1 MCDHCS
7 ETHKPGEIPAYD
19 AQAIEA
25 KWQKAWEDE
34 NLFAVDEDP
43 AKPKK
48 YVLEMFPYP
57 SGDLHMGHARNYT
70 IGDAMARQARMRG
83 FDVLHPIG
91 FDAFG
96 LPAENAAIKHNTQAG
111 EWTYK
116 NMDQAL
122 ATMKRMGFSYDMDRL
137 VKTCDPDYY
146 KWGQWIFE
154 KLWERG
160 LVYRKKSPV
169 NWCPGCN
176 TVLAN
181 EQVTEGHCWRC
192 GSVPEKRELE
202 QWYFKITDYAQELL
216 DDLEKLP
223 GWPERV
229 KQMQANWIGRSE
241 GAEVDFTL
249 CDAEGNP
256 IPGDEGKITVFTT
269 RADTLFGCTFF
280 LLAPEYK
287 GLMEL
292 VEGAEYEADVRAVVA
307 GAEKVSAVE
316 RAQGTLEKHGAF
328 TGRYVVNPVSGQ
340 KVPVWVADYIV
351 SDYGTGAVMAVP
363 CGDQRDFEFA
373 RKYDLPI
380 VPIILMD
387 DERAALEEAGESIDT
402 YHAETVDWDSA
413 HAAEGTLVQSGKYTG
428 MRGGKHSEGE
438 AAIVADLEAAGTG
451 RRSIQFRLRDW
462 LISRQRYWGN
472 PIPAVHCEHC
482 GIVPVP
488 EDQLPVTLPANLDLG
503 AGETLAECREFY
515 ETTCPV
521 CGRPARRETDTM
533 DTFTCSSWYYLRYCD
548 PHNEELPFSK
558 EAADRWMPVDN
569 YIGGIEH
576 AILHLLYSRFFTKA
590 LRDLGMLD
598 VDEPFTNLLCQ
609 GMVKDANGETMSKS
623 KGNVV
628 PPSSV
633 IEPYGADTMR
643 LAILFIAPP
652 EKDFDWDEDAV
663 AGANRFIKRAWRSV
677 WQLANAGA
685 ADVKLMPGKLDAAGK
700 QLYRERHRTLAKCT
714 EDFDRQQFNTAI
726 SAIMELVNAASAY
739 LNAAEGSPDARDA
752 ALCQLVATDIVSALA
767 PICPF
772 WADELWHEALGNTTS
787 VYTAPWPEF
796 DIAEAASDTVEIAVQ
811 VLGKLRARVEVS
823 TTATQDE
830 MRAAAEAAAAKW
842 IEGKTVVKAI
852 CVPGKLVNLVVK

>member
-1 MCDHCS
+1 MCDS
-7 ETHKPGEIPAYD
+7 TDKMNEIPVYNAE
-19 AQAIEA
+19 AIET
-25 KWQKAWEDE
+25 KWMKAWEDE
-34 NLFAVDEDP
+34 NLFAVDTDES
-43 AKPKK
+43 KPKK

-83 FDVLHPIG
+83 YDVLHPIG

-96 LPAENAAIKHNTQAG
+96 LPAENAAIKHNTQAA

-137 VKTCDPDYY
+137 VKTCSPDYY

-160 LVYRKKSPV
+160 LVYRKKNPV
-169 NWCPGCN
+169 NWCPTCK

-192 GSVPEKRELE
+192 GEVPEKRDLE
-202 QWYFKITDYAQELL
+202 QWYFKITEYAQELL

-241 GAEVDFTL
+241 GAEVDFAL
-249 CDAEGNP
+249 CDAEGSP
-256 IPGDEGKITVFTT
+256 TDEKITVFTT
-269 RADTLFGCTFF
+269 RADTLFGVTFF
-280 LLAPEYK
+280 VLAPEYE
-287 GLMEL
+287 GLADL
-292 VEGAEYEADVRAVVA
+292 VAGTEYEDAVMKIV
-307 GAEKVSAVE
+307 EDSKHISQVE

-328 TGRYVVNPVSGQ
+328 TGRYVVNPVNGE
-340 KVPVWVADYIV
+340 KAPIWVADYV
-351 SDYGTGAVMAVP
+351 VADYGTGAVMAVP

-380 VPIILMD
+380 VPVVLS
-387 DERAALEEAGESIDT
+387 DEDVAELAGAGESIDT
-402 YHAETVDWDSA
+402 FHAENVDWTCA

-428 MRGGKHSEGE
+428 MRGGKHSEAE
-438 AAIVADLEAAGTG
+438 AAIVADLEEAGTG
-451 RRSIQFRLRDW
+451 RRKTEYRLRDW

-472 PIPAVHCEHC
+472 PIPAIHCDEC

-488 EDQLPVTLPANLDLG
+488 EDQLPVTLPENLDLG
-503 AGETLAECREFY
+503 AGETLAKCKEFY

-521 CGRPARRETDTM
+521 CGKPARRETDTM
-533 DTFTCSSWYYLRYCD
+533 DTFTCSSWYYIRYCD
-548 PHNEELPFSK
+548 PHNTELPFSR
-558 EAADRWMPVDN
+558 EAVDRWMPVDN

-590 LRDLGMLD
+590 LRDLGMIGE
-598 VDEPFTNLLCQ
+598 DEPFTNLLCQ
-609 GMVKDANGETMSKS
+609 GMVKDEHGETMSKS

-628 PPSSV
+628 PPNSV
-633 IEPYGADTMR
+633 IEPMGADTMR

-652 EKDFDWDEDAV
+652 EKDFDWDPKAV
-663 AGANRFIKRAWRSV
+663 AGANRFIKRAWNIV
-677 WQLANAGA
+677 WQLANSGDATAELDKSAFDEA
-685 ADVKLMPGKLDAAGK
+685 ALK
-700 QLYRERHRTLAKCT
+700 LYRERHRTIAKCT
-714 EDFDRQQFNTAI
+714 DCYDRQQFNTAI
-726 SAIMELVNAASAY
+726 SAVMELVNATTAY
-739 LNAAEGSPDARDA
+739 VNAVAPAARDA
-752 ALCQLVATDIVSALA
+752 ALCYLVATDIVSILA

-772 WADELWHEALGNTTS
+772 WADELWHEALGKDGN

-796 DIAEAASDTVEIAVQ
+796 DLAETVEDEVEIAVQ
-811 VLGKLRARVEVS
+811 VLGKMRVHITVPTDATPEVM
-823 TTATQDE
+823 QK
-830 MRAAAEAAAAKW
+830 AAEEAAAKW
-842 IEGKTVVKAI
+842 IGDKTVVKAI